1 MYFNVEKPFFWKL
14 SSRLLSHLL
23 ESSCFIPYLVTGK
36 MNEIATF
43 GLIILGLKR
52 FWIVNS

>member
-23 ESSCFIPYLVTGK
+23 ESSCFIIPYLVTDK

-43 GLIILGLKR
+43 GLILGLKR
-52 FWIVNS
+52 FWIANS